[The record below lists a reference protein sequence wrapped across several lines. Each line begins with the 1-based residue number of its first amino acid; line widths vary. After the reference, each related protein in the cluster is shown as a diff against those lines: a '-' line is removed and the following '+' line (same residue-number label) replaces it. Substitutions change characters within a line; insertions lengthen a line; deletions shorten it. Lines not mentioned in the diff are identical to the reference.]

1 MTLEYHPLQ
10 REFPEFQAELRALQG
25 RDAHFARLAADYEAL
40 DKRIYLVEDGREA
53 LDAEGLQELKNERV
67 TLNVEIARQ
76 LQLAAKGPD
85 A

>member
-1 MTLEYHPLQ
+1 MTLEYHPLL

-25 RDAHFARLAADYEAL
+25 SDAHFARLAADYEAL

-53 LDAEGLQELKNERV
+53 LDSQGLQALKNERV

-76 LQLAAKGPD
+76 LQMAAKGSD

>member
-25 RDAHFARLAADYEAL
+25 CDAHFARLAADYEAL